1 MQKYQE
7 NETQIK
13 REKKKTE
20 LILLLR
26 DNIIEALKSSKFRP
40 TEKMILKKG
49 LNYS

>member
-13 REKKKTE
+13 REKKPE